1 MHENVRIEPAQVG
14 DLPKLARVERAANRL
29 FVERGVAGVGAD
41 DVTSLAELAEARAA
55 GLLWVA
61 RSEGGEPVGF
71 ALLCLVDGQPHVEE
85 IDVDPA
91 FGRRGI
97 GRALLETA
105 LVWAR
110 GAGHRAVTLTTFRDI
125 PWNAP
130 FYESAG
136 FRLLTPREVGP
147 GLAAIVH
154 EEAARGL
161 DPGERVVMRRELA
174 VEPKPG

>member
-1 MHENVRIEPAQVG
+1 MSTIELAEAE

-29 FVERGVAGVGAD
+29 FVARGVAGVGAD

-85 IDVDPA
+85 IDVDPV

-97 GRALLETA
+97 GCALLETA

-110 GAGHRAVTLTTFRDI
+110 GAGHRAVTLTTFLEI